1 MITRI
6 ENTLNKKKKRNHRSN
21 LILNIFLMREK
32 KVFFVECPMINVERI
47 TEIENCHFRTTI
59 ADSGKNY
66 Q

>member
-1 MITRI
+1 
-6 ENTLNKKKKRNHRSN
+6 
-21 LILNIFLMREK
+21 MREK